1 MKYCHKKFQDKK
13 DFQNVIVIV
22 IVYVIVEPC

>member
-1 MKYCHKKFQDKK
+1 MKNGHKKFQDKK